1 MFRLTLAQMRRSV
14 GRLVAAGLAIA
25 IGTAFVAATLLA
37 GDVMTRTSRDAVTAR
52 YGQADVVVGG
62 SLSDADLATIRSA
75 QGVAAADILTGGGV
89 ELRTATQ
96 DRWQLVAPT
105 VSDERL
111 TALRVQEGRMP
122 AKAGEIALPRKVAE
136 DFGVT
141 LGGTLT
147 AVWQAPPAGTTPTVS
162 ASAGASAATAND
174 GAAATG
180 GTGKPAR
187 PAARESTETMTLVG
201 FVDDPHGAWTSGGGA
216 ALALPEDVGRWRS
229 GGSLLAE
236 GTNEIVV
243 AASAGTVPT
252 ALRDELAAALPA
264 THVLTRADAAAEQMQ
279 RLGRG
284 GDQAL
289 VTVVLGFAAVAMLV
303 AALVIANTFQVL
315 VAQRTRTLALLRAV
329 GARRAQLRA
338 SVILEATL
346 LGLASSAAGILAGTA
361 LAQATLTVLHHTSV
375 TAPLPAAVDVT
386 WQVVLVPLAVGTL
399 VTVLASLV
407 PARAATHVTAIEA
420 LRPVDAPRAGVGAGR
435 VRLVVALVLVGL
447 GLLVLGGAVALGL
460 GTKGSPLAALGIGVL
475 GGTVSF
481 VGLLL
486 SAVFWVPPV
495 LGALERGLGRLGPV
509 PRLAAANT
517 VRNPRRTAAT
527 STALLIGVTLVV
539 MMSTGAA
546 SARTSLDRTLD
557 GHFPVDI
564 EVTPSGSDAPGL
576 PAGLATRIAAIAGV
590 RHVASLPSATLTV
603 TDAKGQATSVTVRAL
618 SPQDAANV
626 LRDPR
631 AAASLTDGSVL
642 LPSWLA
648 AAPGRAELRRVD
660 ASGTPVGEAV
670 ALDQATPTGLN
681 EAIVTPATLARLAPD
696 AIPDTLY
703 VALDPTADPVATLRS
718 VQGALGT
725 ASLQASG
732 PGTSRAQYD
741 RVIGIMLTVVVGLLG
756 VAVLIALLGVTN
768 TLSLSVIERRRE
780 SATLRAIGLTRAGLR
795 GALAIEGVLIAG
807 VGAVLGITF
816 GLGYGWAGAAT
827 VLGQVG
833 GFVPAVPWRDL
844 GLVLVVALGAGL
856 LASVVPARSAARTP
870 PVAALAEE

>member
-1 MFRLTLAQMRRSV
+1 
-14 GRLVAAGLAIA
+14 
-25 IGTAFVAATLLA
+25 
-37 GDVMTRTSRDAVTAR
+37 
-52 YGQADVVVGG
+52 
-62 SLSDADLATIRSA
+62 
-75 QGVAAADILTGGGV
+75 
-89 ELRTATQ
+89 
-96 DRWQLVAPT
+96 
-105 VSDERL
+105 
-111 TALRVQEGRMP
+111 
-122 AKAGEIALPRKVAE
+122 
-136 DFGVT
+136 
-141 LGGTLT
+141 
-147 AVWQAPPAGTTPTVS
+147 
-162 ASAGASAATAND
+162 
-174 GAAATG
+174 
-180 GTGKPAR
+180 
-187 PAARESTETMTLVG
+187 
-201 FVDDPHGAWTSGGGA
+201 
-216 ALALPEDVGRWRS
+216 
-229 GGSLLAE
+229 
-236 GTNEIVV
+236 
-243 AASAGTVPT
+243 
-252 ALRDELAAALPA
+252 
-264 THVLTRADAAAEQMQ
+264 
-279 RLGRG
+279 
-284 GDQAL
+284 
-289 VTVVLGFAAVAMLV
+289 
-303 AALVIANTFQVL
+303 
-315 VAQRTRTLALLRAV
+315 
-329 GARRAQLRA
+329 
-338 SVILEATL
+338 
-346 LGLASSAAGILAGTA
+346 
-361 LAQATLTVLHHTSV
+361 
-375 TAPLPAAVDVT
+375 
-386 WQVVLVPLAVGTL
+386 
-399 VTVLASLV
+399 
-407 PARAATHVTAIEA
+407 
-420 LRPVDAPRAGVGAGR
+420 
-435 VRLVVALVLVGL
+435 
-447 GLLVLGGAVALGL
+447 
-460 GTKGSPLAALGIGVL
+460 
-475 GGTVSF
+475 
-481 VGLLL
+481 
-486 SAVFWVPPV
+486 PPV
-495 LGALERGLGRLGPV
+495 RGALERGLGRLGPV

-564 EVTPSGSDAPGL
+564 EVTPSGSDASGL
-576 PAGLATRIAAIAGV
+576 PAGLATRIAAIAGD
-590 RHVASLPSATLTV
+590 RHVASLPSATLTA
-603 TDAKGQATSVTVRAL
+603 TDAKGQATPVTVRAL

-670 ALDQATPTGLN
+670 ALDQATPTGLT

>member
-1 MFRLTLAQMRRSV
+1 MIRLTLAQMRRSM
-14 GRLVAAGLAIA
+14 GRLAAAGLAIV

-37 GDVMTRTSRDAVTAR
+37 GDVMSRTSRDAVTAR

-62 SLSDADLATIRSA
+62 TPTDADLATIRSA
-75 QGVAAADILTGGGV
+75 PGVAAADILTGGGV
-89 ELRTATQ
+89 ELRTASQ

-122 AKAGEIALPRKVAE
+122 ARAGEIALPRKVAE

-141 LGGTLT
+141 LGDTLT
-147 AVWQAPPAGTTPTVS
+147 AVWQAPPGTPG
-162 ASAGASAATAND
+162 AGAAPTAGATAE
-174 GAAATG
+174 GAAA
-180 GTGKPAR
+180 KAAR
-187 PAARESTETMTLVG
+187 AARESTETMTLVG

-216 ALALPEDVGRWRS
+216 ALAVPEDLGRWRS
-229 GGSLLAE
+229 GGSLLSE
-236 GTNEIVV
+236 GANEIVV
-243 AASAGTVPT
+243 AAAAGTSPS
-252 ALRDELAAALPA
+252 ALRDELARALPA
-264 THVLTRADAAAEQMQ
+264 THVMTRADAAAAQMQ
-279 RLGRG
+279 RLGKG

-338 SVILEATL
+338 SVILEASL
-346 LGLASSAAGILAGTA
+346 LGLASSVTGILAGTG

-375 TAPLPAAVDVT
+375 TAPLPATVDVT
-386 WQVVLVPLAVGTL
+386 WQVVVVPLLVGTL

-420 LRPVDAPRAGVGAGR
+420 LRPVDAPRAGAGAGR

-447 GLLVLGGAVALGL
+447 GLLILGGAVALGL
-460 GTKGSPLAALGIGVL
+460 GAKGSPLAALGVGVL

-546 SARTSLDRTLD
+546 SARASLDRTLD

-564 EVTPSGSDAPGL
+564 EVTPSGNDVSGL
-576 PAGLATRIAAIAGV
+576 PAGLATRVAAIAGV
-590 RHVASLPSATLTV
+590 HHVAALPSATLAV
-603 TDAKGQATSVTVRAL
+603 TDGKGEVTSVTVRAL
-618 SPQDAANV
+618 SSQDAAAV

-642 LPSWLA
+642 LPSWLN
-648 AAPGRAELRRVD
+648 AAPGRAELRGVD
-660 ASGTPVGEAV
+660 ASGHPSGA
-670 ALDQATPTGLN
+670 ALPLEPGTPTGLT

-696 AIPDTLY
+696 AVPDTLY
-703 VALDPTADPVATLRS
+703 VSLDPTADPVAALRA
-718 VQGALGT
+718 VQGTLGT
-725 ASLQASG
+725 AALQATG

-741 RVIGIMLTVVVGLLG
+741 RVIGIMLNVVVGLLG

-807 VGAVLGITF
+807 VGAILGIAF
-816 GLGYGWAGAAT
+816 GMGYGWAGAAT
-827 VLGQVG
+827 VLGRVG

-844 GLVLVVALGAGL
+844 GLVLLVALGAGL